1 MSRRRP
7 PTTPVSSQNR
17 RAPLCNDGISPQDT
31 SFPLMSLDS
40 LPNVGMRIDNDID
53 DYGSDSEL
61 SINNSGQFNSTLNN
75 FVPRYIYL
83 VSRDHHS
90 VYCGPGRWSVIYIH
104 THAHMHTRTHTHT
117 HTHTHIH
124 IHTYIHAYTYIHTHT
139 RTHTHTY
146 IYIHIHTYI
155 HTYNTCNSV
164 SGFKYLM

>member
-7 PTTPVSSQNR
+7 PTTPVSGQNR

-53 DYGSDSEL
+53 DYGIYGSDSEL

-83 VSRDHHS
+83 V
-90 VYCGPGRWSVIYIH
+90 
-104 THAHMHTRTHTHT
+104 
-117 HTHTHIH
+117 
-124 IHTYIHAYTYIHTHT
+124 
-139 RTHTHTY
+139 
-146 IYIHIHTYI
+146 
-155 HTYNTCNSV
+155 
-164 SGFKYLM
+164 L